1 MAKEARVNQLKN
13 DLNNLDYNSALRAL
27 KWMIETM
34 NASNNYTRHDGSHYY
49 YHLVDTAQDLLNHG
63 IRNEAIITACI
74 LHDSIEDI
82 KDVDYYTIEDQFGK
96 DVAHLVLS
104 VTKQEDI
111 DYKEEE
117 NLKDYLDNILLSL
130 GACLIKAADRKH
142 NFSTLNDSNKKHEM
156 KQVKETEE
164 FYIPFFKQA
173 RKKYPEYSAYFHSV
187 KTSIMPHLLRIK
199 KAYEDEAKLKEKIK
213 ELEHRLDQE
222 RMKRKALEKK
232 VKRGE

>member
-1 MAKEARVNQLKN
+1 MAKEARVAQLKN
-13 DLNNLDYNSALRAL
+13 DLKQLNYNNALRAL
-27 KWMIETM
+27 YWMIETM
-34 NASNNYTRHDGSHYY
+34 NANNNYMRHDGSHYY

-63 IRNEAIITACI
+63 IRNESIITACI

-82 KDVDYYTIEDQFGK
+82 PEVDYYLIEDQYGK

-104 VTKQEDI
+104 VTKQDDI
-111 DYKEEE
+111 DYKIEE
-117 NLKDYLDNILLSL
+117 NLKDYLNNILICL

-142 NFSTLNDSNKKHEM
+142 NFSTLNESNRKHEM

-173 RKKYPEYSAYFHSV
+173 RKKYPDYSAYFHSV

-199 KAYEDEAKLKEKIK
+199 KAYKDEAKLKEKIK
-213 ELEHRLDQE
+213 ELEHKLNQE

-232 VKRGE
+232 VKRGG